1 MRTRSG
7 VVLIDRDRLWLIQRI
22 RGGRA
27 DYLLPGRGV
36 ERGGLIQ
43 RSRDG
48 RTYGLLPGGG
58 AEPGATPEDAAVRE
72 AYEELGVHVVGDR
85 LVADLT
91 YRGRR
96 QLYYRARIVGGRFGT
111 GNGEEMSSTADS
123 ERGSYTPVWMTLEW
137 AVLRAD
143 VRPRAPW
150 RPLTQ

>member
-1 MRTRSG
+1 VSGLTTRRQVSAGG
-7 VVLIDRDRLWLIQRI
+7 VVHRGREVALIRL
-22 RGGRA
+22 A
-27 DYLLPGRGV
+27 
-36 ERGGLIQ
+36 
-43 RSRDG
+43 DG
-48 RTYGLLPGGG
+48 RWQLPKGLV
-58 AEPGATPEDAAVRE
+58 EPGETPEDAAVRE
-72 AYEELGVHVVGDR
+72 AYEELGVHVVVDR

-143 VRPRAPW
+143 VRPRELCRALW
-150 RPLTQ
+150 QGALSEGEALTLDRL